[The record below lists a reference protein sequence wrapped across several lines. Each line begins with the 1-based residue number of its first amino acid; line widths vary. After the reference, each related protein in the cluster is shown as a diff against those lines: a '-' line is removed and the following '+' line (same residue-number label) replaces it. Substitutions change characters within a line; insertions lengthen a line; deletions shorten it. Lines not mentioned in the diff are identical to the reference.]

1 MRQISGAILNNDI
14 FINTSHVVK
23 IEKVDDNNSINIYM
37 NGISQPITLSF
48 ESISVRD
55 EKFPKIIMELYGY
68 DYSVIKT

>member
-1 MRQISGAILNNDI
+1 MRRISGAILNNDI

-37 NGISQPITLSF
+37 NGFPQPITLSF